1 MLSREIVDHVALL
14 ARLEL
19 SEEEKERYTTQLTN
33 ILGYAER
40 LQELDTDDVTPT
52 AHVLPLQN
60 VFRHDSVGE
69 HLPSEDTLANTPDRQ
84 GNSFKVP
91 RII

>member
-1 MLSREIVDHVALL
+1 MLSREVVDHVALL

-19 SEEEKERYTTQLTN
+19 SEEEKERYTTQLSN
-33 ILGYAER
+33 ILSYAER
-40 LQELDTDDVTPT
+40 LQELDTDDVTPM

-60 VFRHDSVGE
+60 VFRHDVVGE
-69 HLPSEDTLANTPDRQ
+69 HLPSEDTLANAPDRQ
-84 GNSFKVP
+84 GNNFKVP